1 MYNAKEMKGALFVFS
16 VVNQHARAT
25 RQHQNRTLHEQ
36 RERNGPRSQTSSE
49 ECCYTTHIKH
59 YKTQK
64 YSLIYIHMY
73 TYTYMY
79 TYIRIYTC
87 TYYRHRDM
95 DLGMKLRM
103 YVRTYFSLCPCS
115 MDACTVRD
123 ACTFVMCNIF
133 SVCVYVCID
142 IVLIC
147 VHQDCVCLCIL
158 CVYIYIYM

>member
-1 MYNAKEMKGALFVFS
+1 MLEPLGNIRIGRFTSSGKEMAHAARLLRRN
-16 VVNQHARAT
+16 VVTQHT
-25 RQHQNRTLHEQ
+25 
-36 RERNGPRSQTSSE
+36 
-49 ECCYTTHIKH
+49 IKH

-123 ACTFVMCNIF
+123 ACTFCN
-133 SVCVYVCID
+133 V
-142 IVLIC
+142 
-147 VHQDCVCLCIL
+147 
-158 CVYIYIYM
+158 